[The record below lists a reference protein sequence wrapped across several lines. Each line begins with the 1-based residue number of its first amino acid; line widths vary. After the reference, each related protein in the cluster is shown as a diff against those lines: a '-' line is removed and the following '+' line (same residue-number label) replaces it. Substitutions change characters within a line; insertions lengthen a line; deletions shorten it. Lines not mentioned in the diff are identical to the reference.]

1 LLTKIIK
8 GFWFLIFFSL
18 TSYAIPEL
26 RIFGIPIPYILLII
40 LFPFLI
46 VEYTKNNKL
55 LLFNIFFI
63 LYIFLSLILNI
74 LSKSDLDYTLRQ
86 FLYPLSTLV
95 LANFLKEKYLT
106 TCLFGLYLSSILIF
120 TYGLYGFLTW
130 NIGDPIQH
138 TFGYFGITYLESTR
152 NGDLVYLIPGLF
164 LSYIFMVNF
173 NKKVFK
179 LINAFLFILFIFA
192 IIANQ
197 SRGGF
202 IVIIFSFVYLLFN
215 KKKYLDKLSLY
226 IKFFFFIFTTFS
238 FFLFLTYFDQNS
250 IQIIAE
256 RFLTIFSTND
266 NTVSTYN
273 SNSDRIDILIFS
285 LKIFLS
291 NIFGIGI
298 TGLSEKTNGSLF
310 HAENAFVSILVYYG
324 FIGLFFFISSLYRIK
339 RIITH
344 NKSSFNKIIIILF
357 FYFLLIYSLFN
368 LMIDMLPFWLLL
380 GLTSISY
387 NNKIK
392 NEN

>member
-1 LLTKIIK
+1 MITNIIK
-8 GFWFLIFFSL
+8 GLWFLIFFSL

-26 RIFGIPIPYILLII
+26 RIFGIPIPFIILII
-40 LFPFLI
+40 LLPFLLI
-46 VEYTKNNKL
+46 DNKKNNKL
-55 LLFNIFFI
+55 LYFNFLFI
-63 LYIFLSLILNI
+63 LYILLSLIVNI
-74 LSKSDLDYTLRQ
+74 ISKSDLDYTLRQ

-95 LANFLKEKYLT
+95 IANFLKEKFLN
-106 TCLFGLYLSSILIF
+106 TCLLGLYLSSILIF
-120 TYGLYGFLTW
+120 SYGLYGFLTW

-173 NKKVFK
+173 NNKIFK
-179 LINAFLFILFIFA
+179 LVNAVLFILFFFS

-202 IVIIFSFVYLLFN
+202 VVIIFSFFYLLLN
-215 KKKYLDKLSLY
+215 KKKYLANLALY
-226 IKFFFFIFTTFS
+226 IKLFFLTFIAFS
-238 FFLFLTYFDQNS
+238 FFLFFTYFDQNS
-250 IQIIAE
+250 IQIISE

-285 LKIFLS
+285 IKIFFT

-298 TGLSEKTNGSLF
+298 TGLSEITNGNLF

-324 FIGLFFFISSLYRIK
+324 FIGLFLFLSTLYRVQK
-339 RIITH
+339 II
-344 NKSSFNKIIIILF
+344 NDNINSFNKIVIILL

-380 GLTSISY
+380 GLTTISF